1 MKRTLIASSAAAH
14 LLMALA
20 AASAPLPVGSQPTV
34 SPTQQAPAKQ
44 VPAQPDQK
52 RTTKRVRVQL
62 RGALPTRGD
71 TRRAGPGWS
80 NKHVQR
86 TAAKAKNTKR
96 GRKSARG

>member
-1 MKRTLIASSAAAH
+1 MA
-14 LLMALA
+14 ALA
-20 AASAPLPVGSQPTV
+20 ALTSPLPAASQPTA
-34 SPTQQAPAKQ
+34 SPTQQSPAKQ

-62 RGALPTRGD
+62 RGAAPTRGD
-71 TRRAGPGWS
+71 MRRAGPGWS

-86 TAAKAKNTKR
+86 TAAKAKNIKR